1 MLRYLL
7 KRFLWGMLT
16 LFLAVTLT
24 FLILRVMPSDPVSVM
39 VDSRMAQ
46 ADIEALTR
54 EFGLDK
60 PLAVQYGR
68 YLANLCQGELGISFA
83 TRQPVLTL
91 LAERLP
97 WTFLLNL
104 SALTLSLALGVW
116 LGQAAARYRDTW
128 VDGAIHCLAV
138 LGGSVFVPS
147 LGLVLLYLLGVK
159 FPLLPIGGTHTPGVT
174 GLAYVADVARHL
186 LSPTAVLVL
195 VTWPHYALYMRAS
208 LLEILRADYVRT
220 ARSKGMRESRVIWR
234 HGVRNALIPTVNL
247 SGLLLGSLSGGS
259 ILAETIF
266 SYPGVGRLIY
276 EAVGRLDYPVL
287 QGAFL
292 TLAATVILLGI
303 LADLLYL
310 CLEPR
315 IRLGVEA

>member
-1 MLRYLL
+1 MARYLL
-7 KRFLWGMLT
+7 RRVLWGMLT

-39 VDSRMAQ
+39 VDSRMTRG
-46 ADIEALTR
+46 DIEALTR
-54 EFGLDK
+54 EFGLDM
-60 PLAVQYGR
+60 PLTTQYAR
-68 YLANLCQGELGISFA
+68 YLANLCRGQLGISFA
-83 TRQPVLTL
+83 TRQPVSVL

-104 SALTLSLALGVW
+104 SALTLALALGVW
-116 LGQAAARYRDTW
+116 LGQAAAKRRDTW
-128 VDGAIHCLAV
+128 LDWLIHLLAA
-138 LGGSVFVPS
+138 LGGSIFVPS
-147 LGLVLLYLLGVK
+147 LGLALLYLLGVK
-159 FPLLPIGGTHTPGVT
+159 FPLLPIGGTHTPGVV
-174 GLAYVADVARHL
+174 GLAYAADVARHL
-186 LSPTAVLVL
+186 LLPTAVLVL
-195 VTWPHYALYMRAS
+195 VTWPHYALHMRAS
-208 LLEILRADYVRT
+208 LLEILRADYLRT
-220 ARSKGMRESRVIWR
+220 ARSKGMRESRALWR
-234 HGVRNALIPTVNL
+234 HGVRNALIPTVNI

-292 TLAATVILLGI
+292 TLAAIVILLGI
-303 LADLLYL
+303 LTDLLYI

-315 IRLGVEA
+315 IRLGAER